1 MRYTVEGD
9 LGPSVEIR
17 VTLQARGEH
26 YDGVA
31 PAAEL
36 GQLEPVLF
44 AEAAV
49 HAAEIALRSVAGDA
63 WRDVPG
69 FRVEGAERF
78 EALRDPY
85 MAVAVSV
92 SARRTRDTVTGFHPL
107 SDSAHTAAVLAAL
120 DAVRRF
126 LARDESRSREAG
138 SGGMDPFTTWG

>member
-1 MRYTVEGD
+1 VRYTVEGD
-9 LGPSVEIR
+9 VGPSVEIR
-17 VTLQARGEH
+17 VTLQAKGEH

-49 HAAEIALRSVAGDA
+49 HAAEIALRSVAGDD

-78 EALRDPY
+78 EALSDPY